1 MSDEATVG
9 RRRKA
14 EGSADVS
21 GVPAAGCLQ
30 PPADCSS
37 VSVVVPS
44 YDHAPFVERTLR
56 SIFGQTHAPR
66 ELLVIDD
73 GSRDGSAR
81 VVERVLRE
89 CPFPCE
95 LIARENRG
103 LCATLNEGLA
113 RTAGRYFA
121 YLGSDDVWLPEFL
134 RARVAA
140 LEARPGAV
148 LAYGGAY
155 TIDEDDRVIDCTA
168 DWACYTDGDA
178 RRMLMSILAPL
189 SPTVLYRRAALEGLR
204 WNERARL
211 EDYEMYLRL
220 SAAGEFAF
228 DPRVLSAWRVHD
240 HNASEDLELMMR
252 ERLAAQTVVG
262 SLLGL
267 SEEELGDYRA
277 LARFRSAEEF
287 IRRGRKRRAA
297 GIILSNP
304 RGVPSAGAGART
316 LLKFLTPY
324 RLLSWRRRRERER
337 AFARYGSLA

>member
-1 MSDEATVG
+1 MNQSSHHSSLITHH
-9 RRRKA
+9 
-14 EGSADVS
+14 S
-21 GVPAAGCLQ
+21 PA
-30 PPADCSS
+30 

-44 YDHAPFVERTLR
+44 YNPAPFVERTLR
-56 SIFGQTHAPR
+56 SIFRQTHAPS

-81 VVERVLRE
+81 VVERVLRD

-95 LIARENRG
+95 LMARDNRG
-103 LCATLNEGLA
+103 LCATLNEGFA
-113 RTAGRYFA
+113 RTSGRYFA

-140 LEARPGAV
+140 LEARPGAA

-155 TIDEDDRVIDCTA
+155 TIDEQDRVIDCTT
-168 DWACYTDGDA
+168 DWARYADGDV
-178 RRMLMSILAPL
+178 RRMLMEILAPL
-189 SPTVLYRRAALEGLR
+189 SPTVLYRRSALESRR

-220 SAAGEFAF
+220 SASGEFAF
-228 DPRVLSAWRVHD
+228 DPRVLSAWRVHE
-240 HNASEDLELMMR
+240 HNASEDLELMMH

-262 SLLGL
+262 PVLGL
-267 SEEELGDYRA
+267 SEEELGAYRA

-297 GIILSNP
+297 GLILSNP
-304 RGVPSAGAGART
+304 RGVPSALAGART

-324 RLLSWRRRRERER
+324 RVLSWRRRRERER
-337 AFARYGSLA
+337 AFKRYGSLNV